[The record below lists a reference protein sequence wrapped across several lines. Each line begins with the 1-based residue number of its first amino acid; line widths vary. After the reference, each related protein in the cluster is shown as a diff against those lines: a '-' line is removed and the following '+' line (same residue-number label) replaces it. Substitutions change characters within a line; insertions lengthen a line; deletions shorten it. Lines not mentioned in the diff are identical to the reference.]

1 MAAPGAARPPA
12 FQHLH
17 AAHCESGVMASML
30 THYGLPLSEP
40 MAFGLGAGLAFAVI
54 PFVKLAGQPLIAYRM
69 PPRSIVR
76 GLRSRLGVEMVFR
89 TFRDPEA
96 GMRALD
102 ERVDA
107 GHPVGLQTNVYW
119 LPFFPE
125 EMRLHFNAH
134 NLIVYGRRGDEYL
147 ISDPVFEAPVT
158 TDRASLQRARFAK
171 GVLAAKGMMY
181 YPTSVPQRPDLPRA
195 LRSAL
200 RANLRTM
207 TGAPFPM
214 IGIRGIRFL
223 SRKLRKTAQRGSA
236 RDLKLLLGHVVR
248 MQEEIGTGGAG
259 FRFLY
264 ASYLQEASKL
274 VSSDVLAEASRGMT
288 RAGDAWRGFALA
300 ATRLAKGRGEVG
312 IDDVCKVLEECADL
326 EAAVWKGLRGFA

>member
-1 MAAPGAARPPA
+1 MTEPLAAQARP

-17 AAHCESGVMASML
+17 AAHCESGVMASLL
-30 THYGLPLSEP
+30 THYGVPLSEP
-40 MAFGLGAGLAFAVI
+40 MAFGLGAGLAFAVL

-69 PPRSIVR
+69 PPRTIVK
-76 GLRSRLGVEMVFR
+76 GLRSRLGVKMAFH
-89 TFRDPEA
+89 TFRNPEA

-134 NLIVYGRRGDEYL
+134 NLIVYGRRDDEYL
-147 ISDPVFEAPVT
+147 ISDPVFEAPVA

-171 GVLAAKGMMY
+171 GILAARGMMY
-181 YPTSVPQRPDLPRA
+181 YPTFVPERIDLPRA

-200 RANLRTM
+200 RSNLRTM

-214 IGIRGIRFL
+214 IGIRGIRHL
-223 SRKLRKTAQRGSA
+223 SRRLRKTAQRGSP
-236 RDLKLLLGHVVR
+236 RELKLLLGHVVR

-264 ASYLQEASKL
+264 ASFLQEASKL
-274 VSSDVLAEASRGMT
+274 VGSDVLAAGSQRMT
-288 RAGDAWRGFALA
+288 QAGDAWRRFALA

-312 IDDVCKVLEECADL
+312 IDDVCKILEECADL
-326 EAAVWKGLRGFA
+326 EAEVWKGLRRFE

>member
-1 MAAPGAARPPA
+1 MAAPFAARPHA

-40 MAFGLGAGLAFAVI
+40 MAFGLGAGIAFAVI

-69 PPRSIVR
+69 PPRTIVR
-76 GLRSRLGVEMVFR
+76 GLRSRLGIKMVFR
-89 TFRDPEA
+89 TFRNPEA

-107 GHPVGLQTNVYW
+107 GHPVGLQTNVFW

-147 ISDPVFEAPVT
+147 ISDPVFEAPVSV
-158 TDRASLQRARFAK
+158 DRASLQRARFAK

-181 YPTSVPQRPDLPRA
+181 YPTFVPERIDLRRA

-200 RANLRTM
+200 RSNVRTM
-207 TGAPFPM
+207 TGAPLPM
-214 IGIRGIRFL
+214 IGIRGIRYL
-223 SRKLRKTAQRGSA
+223 SRRLRKTAQRGTP

-264 ASYLQEASKL
+264 ASFLQEAAKL
-274 VSSDVLAEASRGMT
+274 VESEVLAEASRRMT
-288 RAGDAWRGFALA
+288 EAGDGWRRFALA
-300 ATRLAKGRGEVG
+300 ATRLAKGRGDGG
-312 IDDVCKVLEECADL
+312 IDEVCKILEECADR
-326 EAAVWKGLRGFA
+326 EAEVWRGLRAFV